1 MTTSDNNIEKYD
13 CAILNFWC
21 YSNYGAVMTGYALQ
35 KALEEMGYSNRLI
48 LYMNKA
54 MRRHHED
61 YFSES
66 HFKKFSDKYIKSTK
80 LYMDADLSELNKI
93 TDTFIVGSDQ
103 VWRTNLQG
111 VNKWAY
117 YLNFAD
123 VKAKKIACAAS
134 FGLNEFIGDADD
146 EMTARFW
153 LKHFDAVSVREFEAG
168 EFCSQRLGVDNRIV
182 VDPVFYINRSH
193 YDAMADTTAPKAPKE
208 YILAYFLG
216 TSDDDRRVINAYSQK
231 LGMPVIELKVNETTT
246 EEWLYY
252 IKHAKLV
259 LTNSFHGVC
268 FSIIFNREF
277 ICIANRDKAYPR
289 FTTIL
294 GKAGLSER
302 ALPSSEFTQCL
313 DIDKA
318 PIDYAAVEEK
328 LFEERKFAL
337 DWLAQA
343 MKAPKKETMS
353 ETDELLKAFSNRM
366 TIMQCTYRD
375 EMSLIRDVL
384 NYGKL
389 KRRYRK
395 CRLRYL
401 FSWGKRHKE
410 YKIRKKELKN
420 RLRNVRSFIKNN
432 K

>member
-35 KALEEMGYSNRLI
+35 KALEEMGYSNRLV

-54 MRRHHED
+54 VLRHTED
-61 YFSES
+61 YFNIS
-66 HFKKFSDKYIKSTK
+66 HFKNFSDKYIKSTK
-80 LYMDADLSELNKI
+80 LYTDKTLSALNKA

-103 VWRTNLQG
+103 VWRTNLLG
-111 VNKWAY
+111 INKWAY

-123 VKAKKIACAAS
+123 DKAKKIACAAS
-134 FGLNEFIGDADD
+134 FGLNEFLGGPED
-146 EMTARFW
+146 EVLARFW
-153 LKHFDAVSVREFEAG
+153 LKNFDDVSVREYEAQ
-168 EFCSQRLGVDNRIV
+168 ELCSQKWGLDSRV
-182 VDPVFYINRSH
+182 VIDPVFYINRSH
-193 YDAMADTTAPKAPKE
+193 YDAMADTAAPRAPKE

-216 TSDDDRRVINAYSQK
+216 TSDDDRRVISEYSKK
-231 LGMPVIELKVNETTT
+231 LGLPVVELKVNETTT

-294 GKAGLSER
+294 GKTGLSER
-302 ALPSSEFTQCL
+302 ALPSSEFVQCL
-313 DIDKA
+313 DIEKF
-318 PIDYAAVEEK
+318 PIDYNAVGEK
-328 LFEERKFAL
+328 LAGEREYAL
-337 DWLAQA
+337 NWLKQA
-343 MKAPKKETMS
+343 MKSPKKQFMS
-353 ETDELLKAFSNRM
+353 ETDNIIRVLSNQLSVIQSSHKDETELL
-366 TIMQCTYRD
+366 
-375 EMSLIRDVL
+375 RDVL
-384 NYGKL
+384 NRDKL
-389 KRRYRK
+389 KRRYWK
-395 CRLRYL
+395 CRLQCL
-401 FSWGKRHKE
+401 FSWGKR
-410 YKIRKKELKN
+410 YKKYKTRRKELKS
-420 RLRNVRSFIKNN
+420 RLRAVRSFMKNQ